1 MAVAGFEKFI
11 LELCDDRALAPLV
24 GEVMREL
31 EQLDLQADGD
41 VNADR
46 LLAALEWVARQ
57 PKPLVERLEKMR
69 DLTHLK
75 GKVRISMRA
84 WSGW

>member
-1 MAVAGFEKFI
+1 MVVAGFEGFM
-11 LELCDDRALAPLV
+11 LELCASPLASLAGEINRA
-24 GEVMREL
+24 L
-31 EQLDLQADGD
+31 EQLDLEADGNPD
-41 VNADR
+41 ADR
-46 LLAALEWVARQ
+46 LLAAMEWVARQ
-57 PKPLVERLEKMR
+57 PKPLVDRLEKMR